1 MREIDDINSDY
12 FLGGHCLTSN
22 INLTKTFSNLPYH
35 ENLRINAE
43 VHLFDNWEG
52 EEIFLYA
59 DK

>member
-1 MREIDDINSDY
+1 MNADY

-22 INLTKTFSNLPYH
+22 VNLTKTFSNLPSH
-35 ENLRINAE
+35 KSLRINAE

-59 DK
+59 DN